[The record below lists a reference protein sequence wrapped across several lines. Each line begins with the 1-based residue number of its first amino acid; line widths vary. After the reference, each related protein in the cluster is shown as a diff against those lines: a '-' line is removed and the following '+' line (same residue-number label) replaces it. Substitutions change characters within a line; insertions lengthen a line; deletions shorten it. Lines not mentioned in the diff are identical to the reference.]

1 MNNLVGLGEMKITSV
16 EDGRNIDNFYL
27 GNIQKRKLKIF
38 LSEDHS
44 EFITVSGGSINFDCE
59 GRCFVLTITSS
70 YFNKEL
76 YNAFVEQRKIYDIV
90 ETGQIVEWSEEKKGE
105 VSVGIYERQYVGFQF
120 SHISFTGAAI
130 TYMFIAT
137 F

>member
-1 MNNLVGLGEMKITSV
+1 MNNLVGLGEMKITPV

-44 EFITVSGGSINFDCE
+44 EFIIVSGGSINFDCE

-105 VSVGIYERQYVGFQF
+105 VSVGIYERKYVGFQV
-120 SHISFTGAAI
+120 SHISFTDAAI
-130 TYMFIAT
+130 TYMFIASI
-137 F
+137 

>member
-1 MNNLVGLGEMKITSV
+1 MNNLVGLGEMKITPV
-16 EDGRNIDNFYL
+16 EDGRNVDNFYL
-27 GNIQKRKLKIF
+27 GDMKKRKLKIC

-44 EFITVSGGSINFDCE
+44 EFITVTGGNINFDCE
-59 GRCFVLTITSS
+59 GRCFVLTIKSVF
-70 YFNKEL
+70 FNQEL
-76 YNAFVEQRKIYDIV
+76 YNAFVERRKIYDIV
-90 ETGQIVEWSEEKKGE
+90 ETGQIVEWNEEKMTK
-105 VSVGIYERQYVGFQF
+105 VIVGIYERRYAGFQF

>member
-1 MNNLVGLGEMKITSV
+1 MDNLVGLGEMKITPV
-16 EDGRNIDNFYL
+16 EDGRNVDNFYL
-27 GNIQKRKLKIF
+27 GDMKKRKLKIF

-44 EFITVSGGSINFDCE
+44 EFITVSGEQINFDCE
-59 GRCFVLTITSS
+59 GRCFVLTIKSVF
-70 YFNKEL
+70 FNQEL
-76 YNAFVEQRKIYDIV
+76 YNAFVERRKIYDIV
-90 ETGQIVEWSEEKKGE
+90 ETGQIVEWNEEKMSK
-105 VSVGIYERQYVGFQF
+105 VLVGIYERQYVGFQF